1 MWGGPEYWGHIYFVS
16 PRRAHGHLPGPVRC
30 IYIPGAPPAAKYEYI
45 RLPAPLAETNGC
57 GKGKSD
63 VFWVY
68 YVSAV
73 TDALAAAT
81 ATHRCYC
88 DLAPR
93 AAPLRL
99 VSGALSFRGS
109 DELLSQS
116 GVTVMAPAAPHHAD
130 NNNQDSAAKK
140 VKLEQNVGKPSRV
153 IHIRNIPNETTE
165 AEIIQLGLP
174 FGRVTNV
181 LVLKGKNQDAKVV
194 ILVDI
199 K

>member
-1 MWGGPEYWGHIYFVS
+1 MVFSLREMLS
-16 PRRAHGHLPGPVRC
+16 
-30 IYIPGAPPAAKYEYI
+30 
-45 RLPAPLAETNGC
+45 RLR
-57 GKGKSD
+57 
-63 VFWVY
+63 Y
-68 YVSAV
+68 
-73 TDALAAAT
+73 
-81 ATHRCYC
+81 THDERDCVH
-88 DLAPR
+88 DEDE
-93 AAPLRL
+93 
-99 VSGALSFRGS
+99 RGS

-181 LVLKGKNQDAKVV
+181 LVLKGKNQ
-194 ILVDI
+194 
-199 K
+199 